1 MVARSR
7 PVGHGNE
14 RSQSDDG
21 SSDVSEIFSD
31 NESESDSNTDPELDS
46 EDSDSDSD
54 GPDDKS
60 FNDEGQLPPEY
71 YLAQAES
78 LDVVALVAQE
88 KDLDLA
94 GRLKKNMYIED
105 VAEFARVLLTTT
117 EMMFDC
123 GWQCIQMHF
132 FC

>member
-46 EDSDSDSD
+46 EASDSDSD

-78 LDVVALVAQE
+78 LDVSQLRQKRYADKTQE
-88 KDLDLA
+88 KLD
-94 GRLKKNMYIED
+94 ET
-105 VAEFARVLLTTT
+105 RVY
-117 EMMFDC
+117 
-123 GWQCIQMHF
+123 WNR
-132 FC
+132 